1 MRRLLMVS
9 LVLALGV
16 AGSACAE
23 EEPPAAQA
31 EGGGDGHGGHE
42 DAGEGHEAQGTKEI
56 GGVEA
61 TYHGTTDVAGM
72 TQFELELD
80 DSYFGPTI
88 LDGEAG
94 QQIALGLHNEGGAPH
109 TFTIDE
115 AGIDEELPAG
125 AEGVSI
131 DVTFPDSG
139 ALVFYCRFHRDQGM
153 VGALSVDGS
162 LESGAA
168 STEDDEGVY
177 G

>member
-1 MRRLLMVS
+1 MRRLLVFS
-9 LVLALGV
+9 LVLMLGV
-16 AGSACAE
+16 VGSACAE
-23 EEPPAAQA
+23 EEPPAVQA
-31 EGGGDGHGGHE
+31 EGGGDGHGGHGHE

-61 TYHGTTDVAGM
+61 IYHGTTDVTGM

-88 LDGEAG
+88 LEGEAG
-94 QQIALGLHNEGGAPH
+94 QDLVLGLHNEGEASH

-115 AGIDEELPAG
+115 VEFDEELAPG
-125 AEGVSI
+125 AEGISVAL
-131 DVTFPDSG
+131 TFPDSG

-153 VGALSVDGS
+153 VGALSVGGS
-162 LESGAA
+162 LDTGDSA
-168 STEDDEGVY
+168 STDGAY